1 MNKKPILITSAVA
14 LSPVLLWFAS
24 FGFDSLGQPLS
35 YASKLLALAGFSL
48 YGWNVILSSRLPL
61 LVKTYGGLLNFYKWH
76 RITGNLAFIFLII
89 HPTMVVARY
98 ANASLVS
105 AYEFLKPTIDLPKM
119 AGTLTLFI
127 LLSGVFLS
135 LFWKLKHEIFIKVHM
150 IMGLFLFLGAY
161 HALFMSGSDVKESI
175 PLVAYGTLLF
185 LAAGLVVI
193 YRSIFKQSLAPTS
206 LYEVSNVRTNGDLVR
221 LALQPISKPMHVSPG
236 QFVFIKPIASDL
248 PRQSHPFTVASATGS
263 HNLEFGIKICGDF
276 TAMLPALRLGDKFMV
291 EGPYGEFGQQ
301 INNYR
306 RQVWFAGGIGITPFL
321 SLARALKNQKVDLF
335 YSYRSE
341 NNLFFENELSELAK
355 LNPNLNIT
363 INNSEQNGQLNVEK
377 IMRAYPEQEIGVWI
391 CGPPKMV
398 TSIKQKLKQKG
409 LNSGDIFTEEFSLS

>member
-1 MNKKPILITSAVA
+1 M
-14 LSPVLLWFAS
+14 
-24 FGFDSLGQPLS
+24 
-35 YASKLLALAGFSL
+35 
-48 YGWNVILSSRLPL
+48 
-61 LVKTYGGLLNFYKWH
+61 
-76 RITGNLAFIFLII
+76 
-89 HPTMVVARY
+89 
-98 ANASLVS
+98 
-105 AYEFLKPTIDLPKM
+105 
-119 AGTLTLFI
+119 
-127 LLSGVFLS
+127 
-135 LFWKLKHEIFIKVHM
+135 
-150 IMGLFLFLGAY
+150 
-161 HALFMSGSDVKESI
+161 
-175 PLVAYGTLLF
+175 LF

-193 YRSIFKQSLAPTS
+193 YRSIFKLSLAPRG
-206 LYEVSNVRTNGDLVR
+206 LYEVASVRTNGDLVR
-221 LALQPISKPMHVSPG
+221 LALQPISKPMQVSPG

-276 TAMLPALRLGDKFMV
+276 TAMLPALRRGDKFMV

-301 INNYR
+301 INNYS

-355 LNPNLNIT
+355 SSPSLNIT
-363 INNSEQNGQLNVEK
+363 LHNSEQNGHLDVEK
-377 IMRAYPEQEIGVWI
+377 IMSAYPEHEVGVWI

-409 LNSGDIFTEEFSLS
+409 INGSDIFTEEFSLS